1 MGRPAAAAVIPGGR
15 SVGAAGAMPW
25 GVTSGALA
33 LLTAVVF
40 AWGAFSARL
49 ERADVTAPI
58 AFVGLGVL
66 VAAIARLD
74 ADTETAAVTVL
85 TEATLVWVLFSDAA
99 RVGVRE
105 LRRDA
110 GVYLRLLALALPL
123 TVVAGTVGAWWL
135 LDIPAPWLALL
146 VGAALAPTDAA
157 LGAVVITHP
166 AVPVR
171 IRRLLNVESGL
182 NDGIVTPIVL
192 LALAGAA
199 STAGHGGPSAGG
211 ALLSLA
217 AGAVIGVAVGAA
229 GGVVLRAAGARG
241 WVEESFAGPA
251 VLALSLL
258 AYAAAVAAHGNGFVA
273 AFAAGLAFG
282 HLAGERGPREV
293 FYVEQTAGLASLL
306 VWTLFGAVAVPLL
319 YERLDW
325 RMVLYAALS
334 LTVVRMVPVALS
346 LAGTRLGRRNVLFVG
361 WFGPRGLA
369 SVVFALMA
377 VEELGADPAVGVIVL
392 TVLVS
397 VVAHGVTAGPLA
409 RRYGAE
415 EATGTEEP
423 TPAARL
429 SGAGSTRDRR
439 PR

>member
-1 MGRPAAAAVIPGGR
+1 M
-15 SVGAAGAMPW
+15 
-25 GVTSGALA
+25 
-33 LLTAVVF
+33 F

-49 ERADVTAPI
+49 ERADVTGPI
-58 AFVGLGVL
+58 AFVGVGML
-66 VAAIARLD
+66 I
-74 ADTETAAVTVL
+74 AAVAPLGTNAETTAITVL

-105 LRRDA
+105 LRNDA
-110 GVYLRLLALALPL
+110 GAFVRLLGLALPL
-123 TVVAGTVGAWWL
+123 TVVAGSVGAWWI
-135 LDIPAPWLALL
+135 LDTPAPWLALL

-166 AVPVR
+166 AVPMR

-199 STAGHGGPSAGG
+199 SAAGHSGPGVFGALLQLAGGAAIGAAVGGAGG
-211 ALLSLA
+211 ALLR
-217 AGAVIGVAVGAA
+217 V
-229 GGVVLRAAGARG
+229 AGARG
-241 WVEESFAGPA
+241 WVQENFAGPA

-258 AYAAAVAAHGNGFVA
+258 AYAAALAVHGNGFVA
-273 AFAAGLAFG
+273 AFAGGLAFG

-319 YERLDW
+319 YGHLNGW
-325 RMVLYAALS
+325 MVLYAALS

-346 LAGTRLGRRNVLFVG
+346 LVGTRLGRPTVTFIG

-369 SVVFALMA
+369 SVIFALLA
-377 VEELGADPAVGVIVL
+377 VEELGAGADAAVGVIVL
-392 TVLVS
+392 TVLLS
-397 VVAHGVTAGPLA
+397 VVTHGFTAGPLA
-409 RRYGAE
+409 RRYGARVGPEAE
-415 EATGTEEP
+415 ETGAKETGELTPTARLAWSAPATGRRWQGLNP
-423 TPAARL
+423 
-429 SGAGSTRDRR
+429 GRR

>member
-1 MGRPAAAAVIPGGR
+1 
-15 SVGAAGAMPW
+15 
-25 GVTSGALA
+25 VTSGALA

-49 ERADVTAPI
+49 ERAVVTAPM
-58 AFVGLGVL
+58 AFVGVGVL
-66 VAAIARLD
+66 VAAVAPLG
-74 ADTETAAVTVL
+74 ADPETAAVTGL

-105 LRRDA
+105 LRHDA
-110 GVYLRLLALALPL
+110 GVYLRLLGLALPL
-123 TVVAGTVGAWWL
+123 TVVAGTVAAWWL

-157 LGAVVITHP
+157 LGTIVITHP

-182 NDGIVTPIVL
+182 NDGIVTPVVL

-199 STAGHGGPSAGG
+199 STAGHGATSVAG
-211 ALLSLA
+211 ALLTLV
-217 AGAVIGVAVGAA
+217 AGAVIGAAVGAA
-229 GGVVLRAAGARG
+229 GAVVLRASGARG
-241 WVEESFAGPA
+241 WVQESFAGPA

-258 AYAAAVAAHGNGFVA
+258 AYAASVAMHGNGFVA
-273 AFAAGLAFG
+273 AFAGGLAFG

-319 YERLDW
+319 YGRLDW
-325 RMVLYAALS
+325 WMVLYVALS
-334 LTVVRMVPVALS
+334 LTIFRMLPVALS

-369 SVVFALMA
+369 SVVFALLA
-377 VEELGADPAVGVIVL
+377 VEQLGAGADAAVRIIVL

-409 RRYGAE
+409 RRYGGRDGT
-415 EATGTEEP
+415 EARSTEEP

-429 SGAGSTRDRR
+429 SGSGSTPDRR